1 MRPSADYAVTGII
14 EMGKARALRKDA
26 VFHLRRIADNGV
38 CADVNGA
45 SYICAVTYFRAAF
58 YNAWRDY
65 FRAFRNFRRE
75 VYPYVFLWRI
85 IVVAEGT
92 TEGDSE
98 MSGCGLSN
106 RDRVDIFIIFC
117 LFSFNRVTHT
127 RLIYI
132 ICRISRRIFS
142 HHEKIR
148 KFRQINNY
156 YMRKSRER

>member
-14 EMGKARALRKDA
+14 EMRKARALRKDT

-65 FRAFRNFRRE
+65 FRAFRNFRRA
-75 VYPYVFLWRI
+75 VYPYVLLWRI

-92 TEGDSE
+92 TEGDYIFRE
-98 MSGCGLSN
+98 FFRRLPGKFIFRN
-106 RDRVDIFIIFC
+106 ERVRTVKQRPRGYIHHILP
-117 LFSFNRVTHT
+117 LF
-127 RLIYI
+127 L
-132 ICRISRRIFS
+132 
-142 HHEKIR
+142 
-148 KFRQINNY
+148 
-156 YMRKSRER
+156 